1 MSQESFRALGIS
13 ADIAQSLEQRGI
25 ITPFPIQALVLPDAL
40 AGLDVLAKAPTGSG
54 KTFAFGLPIVER
66 AEPAD
71 GEPSALVLVPTREL
85 AAQVAAELVPIA
97 KRRNLRVAAVYGGAR
112 ISTQSKAARAAH
124 ILVATPGRLQ
134 DLVERRLVRLDRV
147 RCLVLD
153 EADRMLDMGF
163 KPQVDRL
170 VRRLPRERQ
179 TMLFSATLDGEV
191 GELARAYTSGASH
204 FEARPPEDLDHEE
217 VEHTFV
223 SVTAENKLDRLIE
236 ELKDERGLAL
246 VFVRT
251 KRGADRLA
259 QKLHR
264 RDVPVLALHGDMSQ
278 SQRERALARF
288 RAGKVTTLVATDVA
302 ARGLDLTDIT
312 HVINFDPPE
321 DDKGYVHR
329 VGRTGRAGRGG
340 NGITF
345 VLPEQQAD
353 VSRVASR
360 LGHREQFESRGDAG
374 CPGEARLHEP
384 AGAPLPVV
392 AIATP
397 GWAEVETLLA
407 KLAAS
412 GEAFSTAISTSSWI
426 SRYEPGRR
434 IRLESASESSWV
446 DVESIRGCWDTF
458 ERLGRIRRSDV
469 LDPGR
474 CSAFMMALFG
484 QIEGIRQE
492 GDDEPYL
499 VLRPSARSQLRR

>member
-1 MSQESFRALGIS
+1 MSQQSFRALGVSPEIS
-13 ADIAQSLEQRGI
+13 GLLEQRGI
-25 ITPFPIQALVLPDAL
+25 HTPFPIQTLVLPDAL

-54 KTFAFGLPIVER
+54 KTFAFGLPILER

-85 AAQVAAELVPIA
+85 AAQVAAELEQLA
-97 KRRNLRVAAVYGGAR
+97 KPKKLRVAAVYGGAT
-112 ISTQSKAARAAH
+112 ISSQAKRARGAH
-124 ILVATPGRLQ
+124 VLIATPGRLQ
-134 DLVERRLVRLDRV
+134 DLVERRLVSLSRV
-147 RCLVLD
+147 RVLVLD

-170 VRRLPRERQ
+170 VRRLPEERQ

-223 SVTAENKLDRLIE
+223 PVTAENKLDRLID
-236 ELKDERGLAL
+236 ELQDERGLAL

-264 RDVPVLALHGDMSQ
+264 RDVPALALHGDMSQ

-288 RAGKVTTLVATDVA
+288 RAGTVTTLVATDVA

-312 HVINFDPPE
+312 HVINFDPPA

-360 LGHREQFESRGDAG
+360 LGHREQFESEGMRVA
-374 CPGEARLHEP
+374 P
-384 AGAPLPVV
+384 AKRVY
-392 AIATP
+392 
-397 GWAEVETLLA
+397 
-407 KLAAS
+407 
-412 GEAFSTAISTSSWI
+412 TS
-426 SRYEPGRR
+426 RRGRR
-434 IRLESASESSWV
+434 SRW
-446 DVESIRGCWDTF
+446 
-458 ERLGRIRRSDV
+458 
-469 LDPGR
+469 
-474 CSAFMMALFG
+474 
-484 QIEGIRQE
+484 
-492 GDDEPYL
+492 
-499 VLRPSARSQLRR
+499 